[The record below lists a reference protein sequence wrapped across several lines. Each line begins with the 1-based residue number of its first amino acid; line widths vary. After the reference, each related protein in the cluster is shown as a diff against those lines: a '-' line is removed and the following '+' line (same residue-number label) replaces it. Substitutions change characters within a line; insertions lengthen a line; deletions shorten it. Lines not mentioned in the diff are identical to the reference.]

1 MTNPEK
7 PVKTTDEQVLVETRH
22 LCKSYPIRSRFFTRI
37 EGWVKAVDDVSLAIH
52 RGETLGLVGES
63 GCGKTTLGHCILQLI
78 PVTSGQVFF
87 EGIEIT
93 ALDKTELR
101 RMRKD
106 MQIIFQD
113 PFSSLN
119 PRMTVGGM
127 LREVL
132 SFHNIVERSRMKEQ
146 VDELLKTVGLSPS
159 HAYRYPHEFS
169 GGQRQRIG
177 IARALALEPK
187 FIVCDE
193 PISAL
198 DVSIQS
204 QILNLLQQLQEQ
216 YQLTYLFIA
225 HDLAVVEH
233 ISNRVAVM
241 YLGRIVEIAD
251 YRQIYESPLHPYTHA
266 LMSAVPVPDPKAKRD
281 RIVLSGEVPDPSQA
295 PSGCAFHPR
304 CPEVMPECASVAPML
319 REHGDGHKVSC
330 LKYSAS
336 WPEQRGASSPTPGEE
351 ALAASTRTG
360 ALADD

>member
-1 MTNPEK
+1 MTNQYESIK
-7 PVKTTDEQVLVETRH
+7 AMDDKVLLKTRH
-22 LCKSYPIRSRFFTRI
+22 LCKSYPIRSRFFSRV
-37 EGWVKAVDDVSLAIH
+37 EGWVKAVDDVSLDIH

-63 GCGKTTLGHCILQLI
+63 GCGKTTLGHCILQLT

-87 EGIEIT
+87 EGVDIT
-93 ALDKTELR
+93 VLDKTELR

-132 SFHNIVERSRMKEQ
+132 HFHNIVDRSRMKEK

-251 YRQIYESPLHPYTHA
+251 YRQIYENPLHPYTIA

-281 RIVLSGEVPDPSQA
+281 RIVLPGEVPDPSQA
-295 PSGCAFHPR
+295 PSGCAFHTR
-304 CPEVMPECASVAPML
+304 CPEMMPECSSVAPVL
-319 REHGDGHKVSC
+319 REHDDGHKVSC
-330 LKYSAS
+330 LKYAAS
-336 WPEQRGASSPTPGEE
+336 WPERHGVSSTVPGGEVMVSP
-351 ALAASTRTG
+351 AKDG

>member
-1 MTNPEK
+1 MTNREESVRTK
-7 PVKTTDEQVLVETRH
+7 ANQVLVETWN
-22 LCKSYPIRSRFFTRI
+22 LCKSYPMRSRFLTRVV
-37 EGWVKAVDDVSLAIH
+37 GWVKAVDNVSLTIR

-78 PVTSGQVFF
+78 PATSGKVFF
-87 EGIEIT
+87 EGVDIT

-113 PFSSLN
+113 PYSSLN

-132 SFHNIVERSRMKEQ
+132 HFHNIVDRSRMKDK

-251 YRQIYESPLHPYTHA
+251 YRQIYENPLHPYTLA
-266 LMSAVPVPDPKAKRD
+266 LMSAVPIPDPKAKRD
-281 RIVLSGEVPDPSQA
+281 RIVLPGEVPDPTRA

-304 CPEVMPECASVAPML
+304 CPEAMPECSSVSPVL
-319 REHGDGHKVSC
+319 REHDDGHKVSC
-330 LKYSAS
+330 LKYSTS
-336 WPEQRGASSPTPGEE
+336 WPEQSGVSTVVPAETITASPTQG
-351 ALAASTRTG
+351 G